1 MFRMKS
7 LVLSLSISLA
17 LALVTT
23 VEAQNPQLIFEK
35 DIKPILL
42 TYCYECHNAELQE
55 GKVRLDNLNPDL
67 VAGPD
72 AQRTMGR
79 GIAVPGSRNA
89 AYRSRGLSVGGRV
102 GMDGAAFGFRTSVRF
117 YAGRGS
123 LEAGRIG
130 CERSEP
136 ATEIRGTGQ
145 DWRWQRDC

>member
-7 LVLSLSISLA
+7 LVLSLSVSLA

-72 AQRTMGR
+72 AQQWHHALDMINQGDMPPEDAEHPDEET
-79 GIAVPGSRNA
+79 
-89 AYRSRGLSVGGRV
+89 
-102 GMDGAAFGFRTSVRF
+102 
-117 YAGRGS
+117 
-123 LEAGRIG
+123 LEILTDWIQ
-130 CERSEP
+130 
-136 ATEIRGTGQ
+136 TELVKSI
-145 DWRWQRDC
+145 

>member
-1 MFRMKS
+1 MKS

-67 VAGPD
+67 VALIFH
-72 AQRTMGR
+72 T
-79 GIAVPGSRNA
+79 
-89 AYRSRGLSVGGRV
+89 
-102 GMDGAAFGFRTSVRF
+102 TSVLQEVQHERF
-117 YAGRGS
+117 NSTLAMR
-123 LEAGRIG
+123 
-130 CERSEP
+130 RSP
-136 ATEIRGTGQ
+136 G
-145 DWRWQRDC
+145 